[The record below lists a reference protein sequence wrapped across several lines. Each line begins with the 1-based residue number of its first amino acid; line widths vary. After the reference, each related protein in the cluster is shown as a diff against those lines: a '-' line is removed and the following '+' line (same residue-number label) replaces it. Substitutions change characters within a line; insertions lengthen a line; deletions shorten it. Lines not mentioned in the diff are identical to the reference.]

1 MSRAL
6 VLAGGGV
13 AGIAWETGVLYGI
26 EEEDPGVARALL
38 ESDLVVG
45 TSAGSVVAA
54 QATGGRSLA
63 DLYTAQVE
71 GRTAEL
77 EVELDMDDLI
87 LRIAGAV
94 SGAISATEA
103 RRAIGRM
110 ALETPTVPEAE
121 RRAVIEGRLA
131 GVDWTAAGLRIVA
144 VDAGSGD
151 MEVFG
156 PDSGISL
163 VDAVAASCAV
173 PGVWPPVTIG
183 DRRYVDGGARS
194 LSNVDLAAGCDPV
207 VILSPAAPDQPGLG
221 ARTLADELEALGG
234 SRVHVIAADEAATA
248 AFGTNPLDPATR
260 RPAAEA
266 GRAQGRAEASRLAKI
281 L

>member
-1 MSRAL
+1 M
-6 VLAGGGV
+6 

-26 EEEDPGVARALL
+26 EEEDPGLARALID
-38 ESDLVVG
+38 SDLVIG

-54 QATGGRSLA
+54 QATGGRPLA
-63 DLYTAQVE
+63 DLYSAQVE
-71 GRTAEL
+71 GAPHEL

-94 SGAISATEA
+94 SGATSPADA

-110 ALETPTVPEAE
+110 ALETDTVAEAA
-121 RRAVIEGRLA
+121 RRAVIEGRLK
-131 GVDWTAAGLRIVA
+131 GIDWAAAGLRVVA
-144 VDAGSGD
+144 VDAGSG
-151 MEVFG
+151 EVAVF
-156 PDSGISL
+156 DRESGVELI
-163 VDAVAASCAV
+163 DAVAASCAV

-183 DRRYVDGGARS
+183 ERRYIDGGARS
-194 LSNVDLAAGCDPV
+194 LSNVDLAAGCDTV
-207 VILSPAAPDQPGLG
+207 VILSPGAPDQPGIG
-221 ARTLADELEALGG
+221 ARTLLDELAALDGAR
-234 SRVHVIAADEAATA
+234 SAVIAADEAATA

-266 GRAQGRAEASRLAKI
+266 GRAQGRAEAARLAGI